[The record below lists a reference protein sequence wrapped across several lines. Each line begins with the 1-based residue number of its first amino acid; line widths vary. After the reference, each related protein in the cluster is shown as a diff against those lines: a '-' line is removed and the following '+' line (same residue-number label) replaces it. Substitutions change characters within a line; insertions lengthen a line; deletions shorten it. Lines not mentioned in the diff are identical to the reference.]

1 MSDLVEFKNAV
12 KAAGLNPDEMYATE
26 MFVPSFWRKSQ
37 SEDFD
42 TALKEGAVYPGEPC
56 AGYTC
61 YADSMTNARVAAT
74 CIDSS
79 SIENDLTVRL
89 VIDGVLIGDLD
100 IRRCF

>member
-1 MSDLVEFKNAV
+1 MNEFNDAV
-12 KAAGLNPDEMYATE
+12 KAAGLDPDRLSTME

-37 SEDFD
+37 SADFD

-61 YADSMTNARVAAT
+61 YADSMTNARVAAN

-79 SIENDLTVRL
+79 SIEDDLMVRL